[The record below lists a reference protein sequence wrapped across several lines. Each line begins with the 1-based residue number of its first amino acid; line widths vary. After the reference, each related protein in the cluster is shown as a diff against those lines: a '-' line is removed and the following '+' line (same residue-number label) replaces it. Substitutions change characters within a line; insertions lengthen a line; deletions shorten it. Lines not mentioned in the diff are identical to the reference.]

1 MDKNGEKGIQCLDD
15 DSTKSTRLT
24 NESSLPRPLLPAIR
38 DQRGDWVS
46 SLTIDKTVLP
56 STPVNVICFKQA
68 GIVHPRDTD
77 PTEIVPAGQPYHKVS
92 LKYCQC
98 LLY

>member
-1 MDKNGEKGIQCLDD
+1 
-15 DSTKSTRLT
+15 
-24 NESSLPRPLLPAIR
+24 
-38 DQRGDWVS
+38 
-46 SLTIDKTVLP
+46 LP

-68 GIVHPRDTD
+68 GIVHPRDAD